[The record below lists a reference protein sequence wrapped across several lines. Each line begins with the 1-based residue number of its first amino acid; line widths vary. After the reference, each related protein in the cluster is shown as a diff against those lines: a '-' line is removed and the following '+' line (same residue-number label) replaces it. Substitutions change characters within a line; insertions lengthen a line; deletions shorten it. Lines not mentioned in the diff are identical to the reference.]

1 MKVIG
6 KMVISLEETRKL
18 KRESNLEH
26 LRHIHLKRYLE
37 EELSINFQSSAN
49 VQEAFF
55 FFLNREVILEG
66 KSTKLL
72 NSFSIQYQE
81 HLITKVGLVSRGY
94 PLGLTKSLH
103 TDCSRQDVDS
113 VWVQGS
119 GVCRELHSQTSA
131 VTCLRSSSCPDE
143 TNGIIYYPS
152 KCFKIKTCVLAFSSW
167 TRIQIFVGTINRESM
182 GIDIMYTD
190 LRRKGYI
197 EL

>member
-1 MKVIG
+1 MC
-6 KMVISLEETRKL
+6 
-18 KRESNLEH
+18 KRL
-26 LRHIHLKRYLE
+26 
-37 EELSINFQSSAN
+37 
-49 VQEAFF
+49 FF

-182 GIDIMYTD
+182 GIDIIVYWFTEKGLHRTVKVECVLWD
-190 LRRKGYI
+190 LRVDIACNKKAGIFYVCSHGMWT
-197 EL
+197 